1 MTKCHKDAQSIIDLH
16 RFYSQEEV
24 RREMEDIASPMHRDG
39 AWRVPLWTVP
49 TNSPVENRFHVP
61 KGTFFTRHAGT
72 KHLERPLEDLKD
84 DGLLTDGLRDTPRYV
99 SLCVMVV
106 CWSLRTPLI
115 YTVCYAVCFRLF
127 VAHAAIRL
135 VLSYRLLP
143 ISPIPKH

>member
-1 MTKCHKDAQSIIDLH
+1 
-16 RFYSQEEV
+16 
-24 RREMEDIASPMHRDG
+24 MEDIASPMHRDG

-115 YTVCYAVCFRLF
+115 TPFVTPFVSVCSLPMPRYASSFHTASVQ
-127 VAHAAIRL
+127 
-135 VLSYRLLP
+135 YRQSQTL
-143 ISPIPKH
+143 I